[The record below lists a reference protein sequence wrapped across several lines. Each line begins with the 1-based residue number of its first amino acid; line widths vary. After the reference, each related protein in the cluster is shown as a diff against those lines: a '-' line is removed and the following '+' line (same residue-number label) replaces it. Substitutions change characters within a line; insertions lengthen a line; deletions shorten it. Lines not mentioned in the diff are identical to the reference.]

1 MVVVEH
7 RIVVKTNDVVE
18 YEILKACVK
27 TYEHFTGFSLNAEWE
42 GGSILSKEYTASFM
56 IVGTEE
62 KSEYDRK
69 MDFGDLVD
77 YVTNRNY
84 PA

>member
-1 MVVVEH
+1 MVIEN
-7 RIVVKTNDVVE
+7 RIVVKTKDVVE

-42 GGSILSKEYTASFM
+42 CGSLLSKEYIASFM

-62 KSEYDRK
+62 KSERDRK
-69 MDFGDLVD
+69 MDFADLVD
-77 YVTNRNY
+77 YVNERIY
-84 PA
+84 PY

>member
-1 MVVVEH
+1 MVIEN
-7 RIVVKTNDVVE
+7 RIVVKTKDVVE

-42 GGSILSKEYTASFM
+42 GGSLLSKEYIASFM

-62 KSEYDRK
+62 KSEHDRK
-69 MDFGDLVD
+69 MDFEELVD
-77 YVTNRNY
+77 YVTERIY
-84 PA
+84 P